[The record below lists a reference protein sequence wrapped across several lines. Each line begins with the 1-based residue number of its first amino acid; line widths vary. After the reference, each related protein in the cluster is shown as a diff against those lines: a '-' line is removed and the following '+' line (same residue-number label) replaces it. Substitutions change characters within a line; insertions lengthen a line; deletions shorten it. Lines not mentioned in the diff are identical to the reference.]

1 MRKLKF
7 RTDDKE
13 LLISCHSGINT
24 IHPILRMTLCS
35 PFLTTLHI
43 TCHSPVSARVSLSIS
58 LYSLQSRL
66 LRWLRCVETEPV
78 TRGRLATGHSLSGPP
93 VMAGWHPGPHGQT
106 NILPSGTWHWDP
118 AVKCEIWNVLDSKF
132 EWSSYG
138 FHVVVVNRDR
148 NMKIYLGCV

>member
-58 LYSLQSRL
+58 LTRFSPDSSDGSDVSRL
-66 LRWLRCVETEPV
+66 SLWPGE
-78 TRGRLATGHSLSGPP
+78 AGHWPLSLSGPP

>member
-58 LYSLQSRL
+58 LTRFSPDSSDGSDVSRL
-66 LRWLRCVETEPV
+66 SLWPG
-78 TRGRLATGHSLSGPP
+78 GRLATGHSLSLRASGDGW
-93 VMAGWHPGPHGQT
+93 AGCHRGPHGQT
-106 NILPSGTWHWDP
+106 NILPSGTWHWAP
-118 AVKCEIWNVLDSKF
+118 AVQREIWNVLDSKF

-138 FHVVVVNRDR
+138 FFVVVVNRDR
-148 NMKIYLGCV
+148 